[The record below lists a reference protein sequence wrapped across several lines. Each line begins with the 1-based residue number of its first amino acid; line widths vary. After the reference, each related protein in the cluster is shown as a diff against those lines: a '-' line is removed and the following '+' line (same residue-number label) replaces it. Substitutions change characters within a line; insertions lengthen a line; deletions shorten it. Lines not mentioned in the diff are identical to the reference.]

1 MGVNGKRG
9 VGGGGKQKREKA
21 ALLVV
26 AGLLV
31 STWTFTIID
40 TRVMHT
46 LLSEDSLDR
55 VFVLLSL

>member
-1 MGVNGKRG
+1 MEKEEWEVEANKKEKR
-9 VGGGGKQKREKA
+9 QLC
-21 ALLVV
+21 LLLPVYSFLPV
-26 AGLLV
+26 
-31 STWTFTIID
+31 TFTIID